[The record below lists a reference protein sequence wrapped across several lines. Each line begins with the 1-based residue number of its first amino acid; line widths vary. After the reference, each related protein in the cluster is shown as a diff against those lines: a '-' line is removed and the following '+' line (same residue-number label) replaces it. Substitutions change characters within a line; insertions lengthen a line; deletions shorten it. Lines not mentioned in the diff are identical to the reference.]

1 MFDLNKLKSIK
12 IGLASPEQIASWGH
26 GEVTKPETINYRS
39 QKPEPDGLFC
49 EKIFGPVK
57 DYECH
62 CGHYKKAS
70 FAGKVCEKC
79 GVEVTLKA
87 VRRERMGYIK
97 LAFPCAHIWY
107 VKGSP
112 SKMGLVLGVAPKEL
126 EEVIYFVSHIVLN
139 PGNSKVLKYR
149 EVLDE
154 NEAREVFHQVI
165 ENEIL
170 SGENCRLKEGDR
182 DFVRGTDLM
191 NHISR
196 KSQPF
201 DFVTVSRFITRYTG
215 AKFGIGAEAVLQ
227 LLKEIDLDKEIE
239 IVRKDLES
247 TSGDKNQKRIKAI
260 KRLEVL
266 EAFRNSEIKPE
277 WMVLS
282 VLPVIPPDLRPMMQ
296 LDGGRYATSDLND
309 LYRQVIIKNN
319 RLKREIEEHAPS
331 VILLNEKRM
340 LQEAVDALIDNERRS
355 KPSQSISGNTLRS
368 LSSTLKG
375 KQGRFRQNLLG
386 KRVDYSGRSVIAVGP
401 ELDMDE
407 CGLPREMAVQLF
419 RPFIAHYL
427 IAQKDSNVTS
437 QRQADEMIARKDSR
451 VYDAI
456 EKIIENHPVLLNRA
470 PTLHRLGIQAFRP
483 TLIEGKAIRLHPL
496 VCPGFNADFDG
507 DQMAVH
513 VPLSRQAQAEA
524 MSLMLANHNILKP
537 SDGQP
542 ICVPSQ
548 DMIYGNYYLTLEDD
562 QDQDDDYAKYYEKR
576 GEMDMHD
583 KFISYKQ
590 YEGKVFSDPDTAI
603 LAYQN
608 GIISLRTRIYV
619 PASSLRKDWINDE
632 KYASI
637 RSSHYLIAQKDSNVT
652 SQRQA
657 DEMIARKDSRVYDAI
672 EKIIENHPVLL
683 NRAPTLHRLGIQAF
697 RPTLIEGKAIR
708 LHPLVCPGFNADF
721 DGDQMAVHVP
731 LSRQAQAEAMS
742 LMLANHNILKPS
754 DGQPICVPSQDM
766 IYGNYYLTLED
777 DQDQDDD
784 YAKYYEK
791 RGEMDMHDKFI
802 SYKQYEGKVFSD
814 PDTAILAYQNG
825 IISLRTR
832 IYVPASSLRKDWI
845 NDEKYASIRSSYLL
859 TTVGKLIFN
868 DIFPTD
874 FPYINFA
881 FSAASLKKRGMKVD
895 KAALKKELSKNFDE
909 TPLDFF
915 ISAKQAYDAVIKSGK
930 FKAGDD
936 FNPFKEYV
944 KLVPTRS
951 PIEKKGIKTMMDY
964 VFRRYGAV
972 ETAKIMDLFKNQGFD
987 YCTKSGLTIS
997 LDDMQPLSGRDE
1009 LYKHCYEEVQEINEN
1024 FELGF
1029 YTDEERHDAVI
1040 SHWNAVKDTSMK
1052 EKLHQR
1058 MASAPR
1064 NPMFMMMES
1073 GARGS
1078 EDNYMQ
1084 LIGMKG
1090 CMLDSTGR
1098 AIEVPVTDCYADG
1111 LSVSEYFTST
1121 HGTRKNGSDTA
1132 LKTADSGYLTRK
1144 LVDVSHNV
1152 VIREEDCHCDHGI
1165 EVYTILDSSNQV
1177 IASLYNRIVGRYSM
1191 HDVVNPKTGE
1201 VIVPGNTFIDEE
1213 LAQKVVDAGIEK
1225 VEIRS
1230 ILTCES
1236 TDGVCVHCYG
1246 RNLATGQIA
1255 TIGDTVGIMAAQS
1268 IGEPGTQLTLK
1279 NFHTGGV
1286 AGVKDITTGLPRV
1299 QELLEVR
1306 NPKPKSQALISTI
1319 RGTVTD
1325 IKEVGLRHEF
1335 TVKNELEEQKFL
1347 SYPSAVPEVKK
1358 GDVIRAGQSLTK
1370 GHVNPKE
1377 LLECTDLL
1385 TLRRYLIQEV
1395 KEVYSSNGIDISDKH
1410 LEIIVRQMTNRL
1422 LIINPGNTDMLPGQR
1437 VNDIVFTEKNKKVL
1451 AHGGNPA
1458 VGRPIVMGITKAAL
1472 DTESFLSS
1480 ASFQETTRVLTDA
1493 AIKGKVDYLRG
1504 LKENVMIGKL
1514 IPAGTGI
1521 EPILSE
1527 EDAEKDASEVV
1538 SQETLLK
1545 SSNSIVVADAKAE
1558 ISVNQKQ

>member
-419 RPFIAHYL
+419 RPFIA
-427 IAQKDSNVTS
+427 
-437 QRQADEMIARKDSR
+437 
-451 VYDAI
+451 
-456 EKIIENHPVLLNRA
+456 
-470 PTLHRLGIQAFRP
+470 
-483 TLIEGKAIRLHPL
+483 
-496 VCPGFNADFDG
+496 
-507 DQMAVH
+507 
-513 VPLSRQAQAEA
+513 
-524 MSLMLANHNILKP
+524 
-537 SDGQP
+537 
-542 ICVPSQ
+542 
-548 DMIYGNYYLTLEDD
+548 
-562 QDQDDDYAKYYEKR
+562 
-576 GEMDMHD
+576 
-583 KFISYKQ
+583 
-590 YEGKVFSDPDTAI
+590 
-603 LAYQN
+603 
-608 GIISLRTRIYV
+608 
-619 PASSLRKDWINDE
+619 
-632 KYASI
+632 
-637 RSSHYLIAQKDSNVT
+637 HYLIAQKDSNVT

>member
-12 IGLASPEQIASWGH
+12 IGLASPEQIRSWGH

-57 DYECH
+57 DFECH

-70 FAGKVCEKC
+70 SAGKVCEKC

-87 VRRERMGYIK
+87 VRRERMGYIN

-112 SKMGLVLGVAPKEL
+112 SKMGLVLGIAPKDL

-139 PGNSKVLKYR
+139 PGQSKILKYR
-149 EVLDE
+149 QVLDE
-154 NEAREVFHQVI
+154 NEAREIFGQVI

-170 SGENCRLKEGDR
+170 YGENSRLTPNTPEFNKGSSMLD
-182 DFVRGTDLM
+182 
-191 NHISR
+191 HI
-196 KSQPF
+196 KNVGQPF
-201 DFVTVSRFITRYTG
+201 DFATVSKYITRYTG
-215 AKFGIGAEAVLQ
+215 AKFGIGAEAALQ
-227 LLKEIDLDKEIE
+227 LLKEIDLEAEI
-239 IVRKDLES
+239 INVRKDLEQ

-266 EAFRNSEIKPE
+266 EAFKNSEIKPE

-340 LQEAVDALIDNERRS
+340 LQEAVDALIDNERRT
-355 KPSQSISGNTLRS
+355 KPATSISGTTLRS

-401 ELDMDE
+401 ELNMDE

-427 IAQKDSNVTS
+427 ISKKDSNVTS
-437 QRQADEMIARKDSR
+437 QRQADELIARKDPR

-456 EKIIENHPVLLNRA
+456 EQITENHPVLLNRA

-483 TLIEGKAIRLHPL
+483 ILIEGKAIRLHPL

-576 GEMDMHD
+576 NELDMRD
-583 KFISYKQ
+583 KFLSYKK
-590 YEGKVFSDPDTAI
+590 YEGKVFSDPSTAI

-608 GIISLRTRIYV
+608 GIISLRTRIFV
-619 PASSLRKDWINDE
+619 PASSLNKTWINDE

-637 RSSHYLIAQKDSNVT
+637 KN
-652 SQRQA
+652 
-657 DEMIARKDSRVYDAI
+657 
-672 EKIIENHPVLL
+672 
-683 NRAPTLHRLGIQAF
+683 
-697 RPTLIEGKAIR
+697 
-708 LHPLVCPGFNADF
+708 
-721 DGDQMAVHVP
+721 
-731 LSRQAQAEAMS
+731 
-742 LMLANHNILKPS
+742 
-754 DGQPICVPSQDM
+754 
-766 IYGNYYLTLED
+766 
-777 DQDQDDD
+777 
-784 YAKYYEK
+784 
-791 RGEMDMHDKFI
+791 
-802 SYKQYEGKVFSD
+802 
-814 PDTAILAYQNG
+814 
-825 IISLRTR
+825 
-832 IYVPASSLRKDWI
+832 
-845 NDEKYASIRSSYLL
+845 SYLL

-874 FPYINFA
+874 FPFINFPY
-881 FSAASLKKRGMKVD
+881 SATSLKKHGKPVD
-895 KAALKKELSKNFDE
+895 KKALKNELKANFEE
-909 TPLDFF
+909 TPLSFF
-915 ISAKQAYDAVIKSGK
+915 VTSKEAYDAVIAAHVYKEGE
-930 FKAGDD
+930 D
-936 FNPFKEYV
+936 FDVFREYA
-944 KLVPTRS
+944 KLQPTRS

-964 VFRRYGAV
+964 VFRKYGAV
-972 ETAKIMDLFKNQGFD
+972 ETAKIMDAFKNQGFD

-997 LDDMQPLSGRDE
+997 LDDMQPLQGRDE
-1009 LYKHCYEEVQEINEN
+1009 DYKNCRNEVAKIEENYD
-1024 FELGF
+1024 LGF
-1029 YTDEERHDAVI
+1029 YTDEERHNAVI
-1040 SHWNAVKDTSMK
+1040 AAWTSVKDVNLT
-1052 EKLHQR
+1052 EKLHAR

-1090 CMLDSTGR
+1090 CMLDSTGV

-1152 VIREEDCHCDHGI
+1152 VIREEDCHCDHGVVVM
-1165 EVYTILDSSNQV
+1165 ELKG
-1177 IASLYNRIVGRYSM
+1177 IASLYDRIVGRYSM
-1191 HDVVNPKTGE
+1191 RDIINPETGE
-1201 VIVPGNTFIDEE
+1201 IIVPGNEFINED
-1213 LAQKVVDAGIEK
+1213 LATKVVAAGIKE

-1299 QELLEVR
+1299 SEILEVR

-1325 IKEVGLRHEF
+1325 IKDVGLRHEF

-1347 SYPSAVPEVKK
+1347 SYPSAVPNVKQ
-1358 GDVIRAGQSLTK
+1358 GDEIEAGHALTK

-1385 TLRRYLIQEV
+1385 TLRRYLI
-1395 KEVYSSNGIDISDKH
+1395 KEVEDVYSGNGIAISDKH
-1410 LEIIVRQMTNRL
+1410 LEIIVRQMTNKL
-1422 LIINPGNTDMLPGQR
+1422 LIINPGDTDMLPGQR
-1437 VNDIVFTEKNKKVL
+1437 VNDVIFTEKNQKVL
-1451 AHGGNPA
+1451 AHGGKPA
-1458 VGRPIVMGITKAAL
+1458 VGRPIVLGITKAAL

-1480 ASFQETTRVLTDA
+1480 ASFQETTRVLTEA
-1493 AIKGKVDYLRG
+1493 AIKGKVDHLCG

-1514 IPAGTGI
+1514 IPAGTGLK
-1521 EPILSE
+1521 PLLSE
-1527 EDAEKDASEVV
+1527 EDANIDASEVV

-1545 SSNSIVVADAKAE
+1545 SDNAIVSADAKAE
-1558 ISVNQKQ
+1558 MEVNQKQ

>member
-139 PGNSKVLKYR
+139 PGQSQILRYR
-149 EVLDE
+149 DVLDE
-154 NEAREVFHQVI
+154 TEARNKFKEVIVK
-165 ENEIL
+165 EIL
-170 SGENCRLKEGDR
+170 ENNDRLKPADR
-182 DFVRGTDLM
+182 ERGLDIV
-191 NHISR
+191 NHID
-196 KSQPF
+196 KSNQPF
-201 DFVTVSRFITRYTG
+201 DFVTVGRYVTRFTG

-227 LLKEIDLDKEIE
+227 LLKEIDLEKEIE

-266 EAFRNSEIKPE
+266 EAFHNSEIKPE

-401 ELDMDE
+401 ELNMDE

-427 IAQKDSNVTS
+427 ISQKDSTVTS
-437 QRQADEMIARKDSR
+437 QRQADELIARKDPR

-456 EKIIENHPVLLNRA
+456 EAIVKDHPVLLNRA

-562 QDQDDDYAKYYEKR
+562 LDQDDDYAKYYEKR

-583 KFISYKQ
+583 KYISYKQ

-619 PASSLRKDWINDE
+619 PASSLK
-632 KYASI
+632 K
-637 RSSHYLIAQKDSNVT
+637 T
-652 SQRQA
+652 
-657 DEMIARKDSRVYDAI
+657 
-672 EKIIENHPVLL
+672 
-683 NRAPTLHRLGIQAF
+683 
-697 RPTLIEGKAIR
+697 
-708 LHPLVCPGFNADF
+708 
-721 DGDQMAVHVP
+721 
-731 LSRQAQAEAMS
+731 
-742 LMLANHNILKPS
+742 
-754 DGQPICVPSQDM
+754 
-766 IYGNYYLTLED
+766 
-777 DQDQDDD
+777 
-784 YAKYYEK
+784 
-791 RGEMDMHDKFI
+791 
-802 SYKQYEGKVFSD
+802 
-814 PDTAILAYQNG
+814 
-825 IISLRTR
+825 
-832 IYVPASSLRKDWI
+832 WI

-868 DIFPTD
+868 DIFPVD
-874 FPYINFA
+874 FPYINFPY
-881 FSAASLKKRGMKVD
+881 SVSGMKKLHMPIDD
-895 KAALKKELSKNFDE
+895 KTSSKLKKELSHNFDE
-909 TPLDFF
+909 TPLSFF
-915 ISAKQAYDAVIKSGK
+915 VSSKEAYDAVIKSGK
-930 FKAGDD
+930 YKDGDD
-936 FNPFKEYV
+936 FDPFKEYV

-997 LDDMQPLSGRDE
+997 LDDMQPLSGRDV
-1009 LYKHCYEEVQEINEN
+1009 LYKERYEEVQDINDN
-1024 FELGF
+1024 YELGF

-1040 SHWNAVKDTSMK
+1040 SLWNELKDKPMK
-1052 EKLHQR
+1052 KMLRER

-1165 EVYTILDSSNQV
+1165 VVFSLYDSSNQL
-1177 IASLYNRIVGRYSM
+1177 ISSLYNRIVGRYSM
-1191 HDVVNPKTGE
+1191 RDIVDPKTGE

-1213 LAQKVVDAGIEK
+1213 LGQKVVDAGIQE

-1358 GDVIRAGQSLTK
+1358 GDVILAGQALTK
-1370 GHVNPKE
+1370 GHINPKE

-1385 TLRRYLIQEV
+1385 TLRRYLIKEV

-1422 LIINPGNTDMLPGQR
+1422 LIINPGSTDMLPGQR
-1437 VNDIVFTEKNKKVL
+1437 VSDIVFTEKNKKVL

-1521 EPILSE
+1521 KPILSD
-1527 EDAEKDASEVV
+1527 EDAERDASEVI

-1545 SSNSIVVADAKAE
+1545 SDNSIVVADAQAE
-1558 ISVNQKQ
+1558 IAVNQKQ

>member
-637 RSSHYLIAQKDSNVT
+637 RSS
-652 SQRQA
+652 
-657 DEMIARKDSRVYDAI
+657 
-672 EKIIENHPVLL
+672 
-683 NRAPTLHRLGIQAF
+683 
-697 RPTLIEGKAIR
+697 
-708 LHPLVCPGFNADF
+708 
-721 DGDQMAVHVP
+721 
-731 LSRQAQAEAMS
+731 
-742 LMLANHNILKPS
+742 
-754 DGQPICVPSQDM
+754 
-766 IYGNYYLTLED
+766 
-777 DQDQDDD
+777 
-784 YAKYYEK
+784 
-791 RGEMDMHDKFI
+791 
-802 SYKQYEGKVFSD
+802 
-814 PDTAILAYQNG
+814 
-825 IISLRTR
+825 
-832 IYVPASSLRKDWI
+832 
-845 NDEKYASIRSSYLL
+845 YLL

-1165 EVYTILDSSNQV
+1165 EVYMILDSSNQV

>member
-637 RSSHYLIAQKDSNVT
+637 RSS
-652 SQRQA
+652 
-657 DEMIARKDSRVYDAI
+657 
-672 EKIIENHPVLL
+672 
-683 NRAPTLHRLGIQAF
+683 
-697 RPTLIEGKAIR
+697 
-708 LHPLVCPGFNADF
+708 
-721 DGDQMAVHVP
+721 
-731 LSRQAQAEAMS
+731 
-742 LMLANHNILKPS
+742 
-754 DGQPICVPSQDM
+754 
-766 IYGNYYLTLED
+766 
-777 DQDQDDD
+777 
-784 YAKYYEK
+784 
-791 RGEMDMHDKFI
+791 
-802 SYKQYEGKVFSD
+802 
-814 PDTAILAYQNG
+814 
-825 IISLRTR
+825 
-832 IYVPASSLRKDWI
+832 
-845 NDEKYASIRSSYLL
+845 YLL

-881 FSAASLKKRGMKVD
+881 FSAASLKKHGMKVD

>member
-12 IGLASPEQIASWGH
+12 IGLASPEQIRSWGH

-57 DYECH
+57 DFECH
-62 CGHYKKAS
+62 CGHYKKAAA
-70 FAGKVCEKC
+70 AGKVCEKC

-87 VRRERMGYIK
+87 VRRERMGYIN

-112 SKMGLVLGVAPKEL
+112 SKMGLVLGVAPKDL

-139 PGNSKVLKYR
+139 PGQSKILKYR
-149 EVLDE
+149 QVLDE
-154 NEAREVFHQVI
+154 NEARDIFAQVI

-170 SGENCRLKEGDR
+170 TGENTRLKPEMPDYGK
-182 DFVRGTDLM
+182 GQAMLE
-191 NHISR
+191 HIQA
-196 KSQPF
+196 KNQPF
-201 DFVTVSRFITRYTG
+201 DFATVSKYITRYTG
-215 AKFGIGAEAVLQ
+215 AKFGIGAEAALQ
-227 LLKEIDLDKEIE
+227 LLKEIDLEKEIS
-239 IVRKDLES
+239 IVRKDLEQ

-266 EAFRNSEIKPE
+266 ESFKNSEIKPE
-277 WMVLS
+277 WMILT

-355 KPSQSISGNTLRS
+355 KPSTSISGTTLRS

-401 ELDMDE
+401 ELNMDE

-427 IAQKDSNVTS
+427 ISRKDTNVTS
-437 QRQADEMIARKDSR
+437 QRQADEMIAKKDPR

-456 EKIIENHPVLLNRA
+456 EEITKDHPVLLNRA

-483 TLIEGKAIRLHPL
+483 ILIEGKAIRLHPL

-548 DMIYGNYYLTLEDD
+548 DMIYGNFYLTLEDD

-576 GEMDMHD
+576 KEPDMAE
-583 KFISYKQ
+583 KFLGYKK
-590 YEGKVFSDPDTAI
+590 YEGKVFSDPNTAI

-619 PASSLRKDWINDE
+619 PVSSLNKTWVNDE
-632 KYASI
+632 KYESV
-637 RSSHYLIAQKDSNVT
+637 RN
-652 SQRQA
+652 
-657 DEMIARKDSRVYDAI
+657 
-672 EKIIENHPVLL
+672 
-683 NRAPTLHRLGIQAF
+683 
-697 RPTLIEGKAIR
+697 
-708 LHPLVCPGFNADF
+708 
-721 DGDQMAVHVP
+721 
-731 LSRQAQAEAMS
+731 
-742 LMLANHNILKPS
+742 
-754 DGQPICVPSQDM
+754 
-766 IYGNYYLTLED
+766 
-777 DQDQDDD
+777 
-784 YAKYYEK
+784 
-791 RGEMDMHDKFI
+791 
-802 SYKQYEGKVFSD
+802 
-814 PDTAILAYQNG
+814 
-825 IISLRTR
+825 
-832 IYVPASSLRKDWI
+832 
-845 NDEKYASIRSSYLL
+845 SYLL

-868 DIFPTD
+868 DIFPND
-874 FPYINFA
+874 FPYINFPYDK
-881 FSAASLKKRGMKVD
+881 ASLAKHGVNVD
-895 KAALKKELSKNFDE
+895 KTVEKKLKGVLAKNFDE
-909 TPLDFF
+909 TPLSGDVYNNTTNDSLPKEIPDNFF
-915 ISAKQAYDAVIKSGK
+915 VTAKDAYDYVV
-930 FKAGDD
+930 KAGVYKDGD
-936 FNPFKEYV
+936 NFDPFREYV
-944 KLVPTRS
+944 KLMPTRS

-964 VFRRYGAV
+964 VFRKYGAV
-972 ETAKIMDLFKNQGFD
+972 QTAQIMDAFKNQGFD

-997 LDDMQPLSGRDE
+997 LDDMRPLKDRNK
-1009 LYKHCYEEVQEINEN
+1009 LYDDAKKAVDEINEN
-1024 FELGF
+1024 CALGF
-1029 YTDEERHDAVI
+1029 YTDEERHNAVI
-1040 SHWNAVKDTSMK
+1040 SVWTDVKDKPMKSM
-1052 EKLHQR
+1052 LHER
-1058 MASAPR
+1058 MNNSPR
-1064 NPMFMMMES
+1064 NPMFMMMQS

-1152 VIREEDCHCDHGI
+1152 VIREEDCGCDHGVI
-1165 EVYTILDSSNQV
+1165 VMELKDSSNQT
-1177 IASLYNRIVGRYSM
+1177 IASLKDRIVGRYSM
-1191 HDVVNPKTGE
+1191 HDIINPETGE
-1201 VIVPGNTFIDEE
+1201 VIVPGNTFIDEK
-1213 LAQKVVDAGIEK
+1213 LAADVCDAGIKE

-1255 TIGDTVGIMAAQS
+1255 IIGDTVGIMAAQS

-1306 NPKPKSQALISTI
+1306 APKAKSQALISTI
-1319 RGTVTD
+1319 RGKVTD
-1325 IKEVGLRHEF
+1325 IKDIGLRHEF
-1335 TVKNELEEQKFL
+1335 TVKNELEEQKYI
-1347 SYPSAVPEVKK
+1347 SYPSAVPDVKV
-1358 GDVIRAGQSLTK
+1358 GDEILAGTALTK
-1370 GHVNPKE
+1370 GHVNPKD

-1385 TLRRYLIQEV
+1385 TLRRYIIKEV
-1395 KEVYSSNGIDISDKH
+1395 EEVYSGNGIAISDKH

-1422 LIINPGNTDMLPGQR
+1422 LIINPGDTDMLPGQK
-1437 VNDIVFTEKNKKVL
+1437 VNDVKFTEKNQKVL
-1451 AHGGNPA
+1451 EHGGKPA
-1458 VGRPIVMGITKAAL
+1458 VGRPIVLGITKAAL

-1480 ASFQETTRVLTDA
+1480 ASFQETTRVLTEA
-1493 AIKGKVDYLRG
+1493 AIKGKVDYLHG

-1514 IPAGTGI
+1514 IPAGTGLK
-1521 EPILSE
+1521 PLLSD
-1527 EDAEKDASEVV
+1527 EDADKDASEVI

-1545 SSNSIVVADAKAE
+1545 SDNVIVHKDALAE
-1558 ISVNQKQ
+1558 QKVNNKL

>member
-1 MFDLNKLKSIK
+1 MFDLNKLESIK
-12 IGLASPEQIASWGH
+12 IGLASPEQIVAWGH

-70 FAGKVCEKC
+70 FAGKVCDKC

-112 SKMGLVLGVAPKEL
+112 SKMGLVLGVAPKDL

-149 EVLDE
+149 QVLDE
-154 NEAREVFHQVI
+154 ADARDVFRQVI
-165 ENEIL
+165 ECEIL
-170 SGENCRLKEGDR
+170 SGENCRLKEDDK
-182 DFVRGTDLM
+182 DFIRGKDFLD
-191 NHISR
+191 HISR
-196 KSQPF
+196 RNQPL
-201 DFVTVSRFITRYTG
+201 DFATVSRFITRYTG
-215 AKFGIGAEAVLQ
+215 AKFGIGAEAALQ
-227 LLKEIDLDKEIE
+227 LLKEIDLDKEIA
-239 IVRKDLES
+239 IVRKNLDE

-277 WMVLS
+277 WMILT

-331 VILLNEKRM
+331 VILMNEKRM

-355 KPSQSISGNTLRS
+355 KPAQSISGTTLRS

-401 ELDMDE
+401 ELNMDE

-427 IAQKDSNVTS
+427 INAKDSNVTS
-437 QRQADEMIARKDSR
+437 QRQADELIAHKDSK
-451 VYDAI
+451 VFDAI
-456 EKIIENHPVLLNRA
+456 EKIVKDHPVLLNRA

-483 TLIEGKAIRLHPL
+483 ILIEGKAIRLHPL

-562 QDQDDDYAKYYEKR
+562 QAQDDDYATYYAKR

-608 GIISLRTRIYV
+608 GIVSLRTRIYV
-619 PASSLRKDWINDE
+619 PASSLNKDWINDE
-632 KYASI
+632 KYAS
-637 RSSHYLIAQKDSNVT
+637 V
-652 SQRQA
+652 
-657 DEMIARKDSRVYDAI
+657 
-672 EKIIENHPVLL
+672 
-683 NRAPTLHRLGIQAF
+683 
-697 RPTLIEGKAIR
+697 
-708 LHPLVCPGFNADF
+708 
-721 DGDQMAVHVP
+721 
-731 LSRQAQAEAMS
+731 
-742 LMLANHNILKPS
+742 
-754 DGQPICVPSQDM
+754 
-766 IYGNYYLTLED
+766 
-777 DQDQDDD
+777 
-784 YAKYYEK
+784 
-791 RGEMDMHDKFI
+791 
-802 SYKQYEGKVFSD
+802 
-814 PDTAILAYQNG
+814 
-825 IISLRTR
+825 
-832 IYVPASSLRKDWI
+832 
-845 NDEKYASIRSSYLL
+845 RSSYLL

-868 DIFPTD
+868 DIFPSD
-874 FPYINFA
+874 FPYINFP
-881 FSAASLKKRGMKVD
+881 FSASSLKKHGLPVD
-895 KAALKKELSKNFDE
+895 KAALKSSLKKNFDE

-915 ISAKQAYDAVIKSGK
+915 VSMKEAYDAVIK
-930 FKAGDD
+930 AGVFHDGD
-936 FNPFKEYV
+936 EFDPFKEYV

-964 VFRRYGAV
+964 VFRKYGAV

-997 LDDMQPLSGRDE
+997 LDDMRPLDGRND
-1009 LYKHCYEEVQEINEN
+1009 LYEKAHQDVEKISEN
-1024 FELGF
+1024 FDLGF
-1029 YTDEERHDAVI
+1029 YTEEERHDAVI
-1040 SHWNAVKDTSMK
+1040 AVWNSLKDKEMK
-1052 EKLHQR
+1052 SYLHKR
-1058 MASAPR
+1058 MDSAPR

-1165 EVYTILDSSNQV
+1165 KVKTIYDSNHGV
-1177 IASLYNRIVGRYSM
+1177 IATLYDRIVGRYSM
-1191 HDVVNPKTGE
+1191 HDIVNPKTGE
-1201 VIVPGNTFIDEE
+1201 VIVAANTFIDET
-1213 LAQKVVDAGIEK
+1213 LAKAVVDSGILE

-1306 NPKPKSQALISTI
+1306 NPKPKVQALISTI
-1319 RGTVTD
+1319 RGKVVD
-1325 IKEVGLRHEF
+1325 IKEVGLRHVF
-1335 TVKNELEEQKFL
+1335 TVRNELEEQSFT
-1347 SYPSAVPEVKK
+1347 SYPSSVPNVKK
-1358 GDVIRAGQSLTK
+1358 GDEIEAGHPLTK
-1370 GHVNPKE
+1370 GAINPKE

-1437 VNDIVFTEKNKKVL
+1437 VNDVYFTEKNKKVL

-1472 DTESFLSS
+1472 DTDSFLSS

-1514 IPAGTGI
+1514 IPAGTGLK
-1521 EPILSE
+1521 PILSE
-1527 EDAEKDASEVV
+1527 EDADKDASEIV

-1545 SSNSIVVADAKAE
+1545 SDNSLVVADAQAE